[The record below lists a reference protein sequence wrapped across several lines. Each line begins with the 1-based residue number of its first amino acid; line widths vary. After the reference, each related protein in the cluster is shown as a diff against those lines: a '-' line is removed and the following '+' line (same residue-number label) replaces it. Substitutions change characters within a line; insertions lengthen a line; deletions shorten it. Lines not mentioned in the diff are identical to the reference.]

1 MEFKGLSNF
10 LSFVIIYKMD
20 KYVKVLSVE
29 SGEITA
35 TDNLRN
41 FRIPAGDVYS
51 LRDSFINLNCTMD
64 VVETTAG
71 GGNGVYNTGVQWV
84 TNQLNKPH
92 FDNVAVVRNASLK
105 SARQGVI
112 ESIRRVDV
120 LKQNM
125 GIPSEGLGQ
134 VLDKSYININQIA
147 PPIQQQNY
155 SLFQQLNKTGTI
167 KSRNAPITPISIRLS
182 DIYDFCDTDEYDTVR
197 GGELSMHL
205 ELNRAKLVAVQN
217 MLTAA
222 VHPAQILSFMDIA
235 TAAGVGNSI
244 TVGATNVQMRI
255 TDLAQSPYYVGQKL
269 LINATGNGNE
279 TGAPNPAVPPANVV
293 NAPAV
298 ISSIVWTKPNAA
310 QATSGKLT
318 LTFESAWGATLTGT
332 QGYEAVTATVA
343 ICTPTLRMNE
353 AELVLK
359 RLNANE
365 VRGYDSIN
373 YTTFTCEEGSG
384 NNNAS
389 FQNLFTIEP
398 RANQAFMCF
407 AAGNDDLLSSTA
419 ITSFRC
425 ALNNIDITD
434 RDVVVKS
441 PLYYDR
447 LAQSLR
453 GMGRRFNNGVMNT
466 GSATATGGWG
476 ATFTYGFNASL
487 PLVASMFATESNKF
501 LQVRTG
507 GAAIGAYQLF
517 KSIPRVFTY

>member
-1 MEFKGLSNF
+1 
-10 LSFVIIYKMD
+10 MD

-155 SLFQQLNKTGTI
+155 SLFQQLNKTGNI

-222 VHPAQILSFMDIA
+222 VHPAQIRTFMDVT

-244 TVGATNVQMRI
+244 TVGADAVQMRI
-255 TDLAQSPYYVGQKL
+255 TDLSQSPYYVGQKL
-269 LINATGNGNE
+269 LISATG
-279 TGAPNPAVPPANVV
+279 TGVGANPADPPANVA

-318 LTFESAWGATLTGT
+318 LTFESAWGANLTGT
-332 QGYEAVTATVA
+332 QGYEDVTATVA
-343 ICTPTLRMNE
+343 LCTPTLRMNE

-476 ATFTYGFNASL
+476 ATFTAATNASL